1 MNTWPLRGAVMLD
14 IPSQYRPSYRNHAR
28 TSSETTHSLDTKELW
43 TRNEWMAAG
52 SGDAHCHP
60 GASEAVGKFTKHVI
74 GDCAASHPTNPA
86 ILRHYNLPHLH
97 NLRRQ
102 NPPAVRKPFVGI
114 VLERRE
120 KELPSRNWQY
130 GNAHHDDVRRDASL
144 GICDHFS
151 REEPGQD
158 PKKPSQAPGSS
169 SRLVI
174 KGHSFPV
181 RHLTQEVF
189 LPRFLDYRASWQP
202 PDLVYDEKLP
212 LNPSAVQQLDIV
224 KTWRRLSFSQAAEI
238 LHWEETFKLVLAANL
253 EALLTSSDGVQTKSV
268 EGPTENPCIS
278 VRLDPLKVV
287 FDMIQAEDGTKTAFR
302 WFASTENVHRSLLRF
317 LRNQD
322 CFIDPLVSC
331 PGSHPCANIRSS
343 SVKFMGLPKS
353 RMSDMSGPAQAEL
366 LWNPPYIS
374 FESFDFQVEEGQ
386 AFHLRPSFCCAL
398 KDLFEDALA
407 KGEISLTYSANV
419 DWLRYDHKV
428 SSFSGTVPVRR
439 RLLETKS
446 NDPSSVYT
454 LDIIVKAQL
463 VENFGAPT
471 LEQTMRTQ
479 IRLRVMPKTD
489 QRTLQRDQRFSHH
502 TRDRSLD
509 VITRE
514 NLAADETDTKE
525 EIIRDL
531 VTRPPL
537 DADIH
542 NTYSPAS
549 LSGHK
554 GVPDIHHYRHGQL
567 EIQANKSS
575 PDYPVD
581 ATPDCVDPPRPA
593 PLVVLKS
600 RPSTLKKMRYPHP
613 PTPSDRNS
621 PVPRFDNNAADL
633 EAKYSAWKF
642 AKESKPGRR
651 ADYFIDFAA
660 TPRQRPRR
668 QLQSSNDGEHVLP
681 SESVERLSCPEE
693 LWDDIRSC
701 LYKVRRKRTTATVSH
716 PPLNPPTPPEG
727 ETSTI
732 LSGKDIHAHNGHK
745 SKRPFFSSDDT
756 TVYPSGGTTS
766 GVDETAEETYQIP
779 APDGKSRQDELEQQ
793 SQEPPLIRR
802 DDALALLL
810 QMRQIHEDER
820 MSLGTNAEAIW
831 FSSENTSQ
839 VSLFESLDSGCSDY
853 GTVFI
858 VDDGEEADDEAEAGN
873 VGSGVFD

>member
-60 GASEAVGKFTKHVI
+60 RASEAVEKFKKHII

-102 NPPAVRKPFVGI
+102 HPPAGRKPFVGI
-114 VLERRE
+114 ALERRE
-120 KELPSRNWQY
+120 GLPSGNWQY
-130 GNAHHDDVRRDASL
+130 GNAHHDDVRRDAPL
-144 GICDHFS
+144 DICVQFS
-151 REEPGQD
+151 PEDPRQD

-169 SRLVI
+169 GRLVI

-189 LPRFLDYRASWQP
+189 LPRFLDYRASWHP
-202 PDLVYDEKLP
+202 PDLVYNVKSP
-212 LNPSAVQQLDIV
+212 LNPSAIQQLDIV
-224 KTWRRLSFSQAAEI
+224 KTWKRLSFSQAAEI
-238 LHWEETFKLVLAANL
+238 LHWEETFKLILAANL
-253 EALLTSSDGVQTKSV
+253 EALLTSSDGAQTKLV
-268 EGPTENPCIS
+268 EDSTKNPCIS

-287 FDMIQAEDGTKTAFR
+287 FDMIQAEDSTKTAFR

-322 CFIDPLVSC
+322 CFIDPLVSG
-331 PGSHPCANIRSS
+331 PGSHPCASIRSS
-343 SVKFMGLPKS
+343 SVKFTRLPKS
-353 RMSDMSGPAQAEL
+353 RISNVDGPTQAEL

-374 FESFDFQVEEGQ
+374 FESFDFEVEEGQ

-428 SSFSGTVPVRR
+428 GSFSGTVPVRR
-439 RLLETKS
+439 RLLETKPY
-446 NDPSSVYT
+446 DPSSVHI
-454 LDIIVKAQL
+454 LDIIVKAEL
-463 VENFGAPT
+463 VENFGTPT

-479 IRLRVMPKTD
+479 IRLRVMPKMD
-489 QRTLQRDQRFSHH
+489 QVTLQRNRRFSHH

-509 VITRE
+509 IITRE
-514 NLAADETDTKE
+514 NLAVDETDTKE
-525 EIIRDL
+525 ETICDP

-537 DADIH
+537 DVDIH

-554 GVPDIHHYRHGQL
+554 GVPDIYHYRHEHL

-575 PDYPVD
+575 SAYPVN

-593 PLVVLKS
+593 PLVVHKS
-600 RPSTLKKMRYPHP
+600 RPSTLKKMQYPHP
-613 PTPSDRNS
+613 STPSDCNS

-668 QLQSSNDGEHVLP
+668 QLQSSNDGEHVMP
-681 SESVERLSCPEE
+681 SESVERLVCPEE

-701 LYKVRRKRTTATVSH
+701 LYKVRRTTRDMATASQL
-716 PPLNPPTPPEG
+716 PLNSPTPPKG
-727 ETSTI
+727 EASTI
-732 LSGKDIHAHNGHK
+732 LSGQDIHERNGHK

-756 TVYPSGGTTS
+756 TAYPSGGTTS
-766 GVDETAEETYQIP
+766 GVDETAEETYRIP
-779 APDGKSRQDELEQQ
+779 APDGKSRQDELEQP
-793 SQEPPLIRR
+793 QEPPLIRR

-810 QMRQIHEDER
+810 RMRQIHEDER

-839 VSLFESLDSGCSDY
+839 VSLFESLGSGCSDY